1 MSRSE
6 RFPRR
11 GGSRT
16 AVLVSALVL
25 LVLATALPSWG
36 ASPDGLWHM
45 DDASV
50 MTDGSGNGNDGD
62 PTDIKLS
69 SPGFGGSGSAYAF
82 NGTSSYVIVPHDA
95 SLTPGSADVS
105 MTVHVK
111 FSTVP
116 DDTVGD
122 YDLLR
127 KKQGA
132 VQYKMEIL
140 RGGRPY
146 CIFGGDVGKRGLIMR
161 RNLADGAWH
170 TFTCTKTAS
179 TISMTVDG
187 ATKTRTVTIGAISP
201 TANVIIGG
209 KEGSSGDWYAGLM
222 DEVSV
227 TIG

>member
-1 MSRSE
+1 MVAT
-6 RFPRR
+6 P
-11 GGSRT
+11 
-16 AVLVSALVL
+16 L
-25 LVLATALPSWG
+25 LLLSATALPSRG
-36 ASPDGLWHM
+36 LGPAGLWHM

-50 MTDGSGNGNDGD
+50 MKDASGNGNDGD
-62 PTDIKLS
+62 PEAITLS

-82 NGTSSYVIVPHDA
+82 NGTSSHVIVAHDD
-95 SLTPGSADVS
+95 SLTPGTANVS
-105 MTVHVK
+105 MTVRVK
-111 FSTVP
+111 FSTLP

-146 CIFGGDVGKRGLIMR
+146 CIFGGDAGKKGLIMR
-161 RNLADGAWH
+161 RNLADAVWH
-170 TFTCTKTAS
+170 TITCAKTS
-179 TISMTVDG
+179 NTISMTVDG
-187 ATKTRTVTIGAISP
+187 ATKARTVTIGAISP
-201 TANVIIGG
+201 TTNVIIGG
-209 KEGSSGDWYAGLM
+209 KEGTSGDWYAGLM